1 MGVVNI
7 TPDSFSDGG
16 RYIRPEAAVEH
27 ARRLVA
33 EGADILDIGGEST
46 RPGAAPVSAEDE
58 LSRLAPVLDALR
70 DWPVPVSVDT
80 WKPEVMAAALERGAS
95 MINDVNA
102 LAAPG
107 ALEAVRASDCGICLM
122 HKQGDSR
129 TMQTAP
135 AYADVVTE
143 VRDFLGGRVRAAE
156 AAGILR
162 TRIVVDPGFGF
173 GKTPAHNLQ
182 LLRNLQSLQVLGV
195 PVLAGLSRKSLL
207 GRITGRGVN
216 ERQSASVAG
225 ALLAVERGAALVRV
239 HDVAA
244 TRDALLVL
252 SAVSDPG
259 YRFDDD

>member
-1 MGVVNI
+1 
-7 TPDSFSDGG
+7 
-16 RYIRPEAAVEH
+16 
-27 ARRLVA
+27 
-33 EGADILDIGGEST
+33 
-46 RPGAAPVSAEDE
+46 
-58 LSRLAPVLDALR
+58 
-70 DWPVPVSVDT
+70 
-80 WKPEVMAAALERGAS
+80 
-95 MINDVNA
+95 
-102 LAAPG
+102 
-107 ALEAVRASDCGICLM
+107 
-122 HKQGDSR
+122 
-129 TMQTAP
+129 
-135 AYADVVTE
+135 
-143 VRDFLGGRVRAAE
+143 
-156 AAGILR
+156 LR